1 MPLIQWDGSLG
12 IRISTGD
19 TPWSMWISGRFS
31 ISLVFRYRFGV
42 EGADSAAAV
51 PVGAP
56 LSNRIA
62 PGMLTMLI
70 TRELMDDMLV
80 LTGRREQR
88 KRLPP
93 ARVVVYFTLAM
104 ALLRRFL

>member
-1 MPLIQWDGSLG
+1 
-12 IRISTGD
+12 
-19 TPWSMWISGRFS
+19 
-31 ISLVFRYRFGV
+31 
-42 EGADSAAAV
+42 
-51 PVGAP
+51 
-56 LSNRIA
+56 
-62 PGMLTMLI
+62 MLTMLI